1 VRGERGDELVT
12 GEPGTPPRLVHEFN
26 NLLFVV
32 SAYTEEMQHQV
43 PQDHPIARN
52 LAIVAD
58 AARRLE
64 ALSSRIRALEQR
76 TATFP

>member
-1 VRGERGDELVT
+1 VRDDAEKGPVT
-12 GEPGTPPRLVHEFN
+12 GGKPQRLAHEFN

-32 SAYTEEMQHQV
+32 SAYTEEMRHQV

-64 ALSSRIRALEQR
+64 ALAGRIRALEQH
-76 TATFP
+76 AAALP